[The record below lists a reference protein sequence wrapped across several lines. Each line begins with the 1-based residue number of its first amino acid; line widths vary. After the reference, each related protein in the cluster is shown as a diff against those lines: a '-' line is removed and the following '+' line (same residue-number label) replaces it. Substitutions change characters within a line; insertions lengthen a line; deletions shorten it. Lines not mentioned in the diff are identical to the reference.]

1 MKKLTRVFVLAVITA
16 LAIPQISYAQGISV
30 HTYRRVAL
38 ENMEEYLKRETTYW
52 QKFAQ
57 GEIEKG
63 TMYFWAVFQR
73 VGGTHMEKA
82 PNILIINGIS
92 DPDKGVNWS
101 GITELFPGVA
111 MEDIETGNL
120 STTTDQIFV
129 QDLPNHLQVENP
141 QFNYVHIIYHNVV
154 NTDAHLAF
162 EANEWKPM
170 LQKAMDEGKT
180 TVQGW
185 GNGRIMSPQ
194 SDDFPYTA
202 YSYDLFATAQDAL
215 GSYFSDMVVPDD
227 FGASVADNTAGPRK
241 TNLYRLVAAASA
253 GME

>member
-1 MKKLTRVFVLAVITA
+1 MKKLNRVLVLLVIAV
-16 LAIPQISYAQGISV
+16 LAIPQISFSQGISI
-30 HTYRRVAL
+30 HTYRRVAP

-57 GEIEKG
+57 SEIQKG
-63 TMYFWAVFQR
+63 NMYFWAIFQK
-73 VGGTHMEKA
+73 VGGTHMEKS

-92 DPDKGVNWS
+92 DIDEGVNWS

-111 MEDIETGNL
+111 MEDIETTSL
-120 STTTDQIFV
+120 FSTTDQILV
-129 QDLPNHLQVENP
+129 QDLPNHIQVENP

-162 EANEWKPM
+162 EADEWKPM

-194 SDDFPYTA
+194 SEDFPYTA
-202 YSYDLFATAQDAL
+202 YSYDLFGTAKDAL
-215 GSYFSDMVVPDD
+215 GSYFSEMVVPDN

-241 TNLYRLVAAASA
+241 SNLYRIVAAATT